1 MGNGGVLVKGVKGG
15 KPYIDISI
23 SISGLTPLNTCV
35 NHKYFMVYRL
45 LLASILYNSIIYFIL
60 FLTLIVVLSFLWF
73 AIEKMFCSWYKYV
86 VCNTLLILH
95 YFILYLIHR
104 FHYTIICSWFKWINE
119 VFVIYL
125 YACLYIFI

>member
-35 NHKYFMVYRL
+35 NHKYFMVYSL

-60 FLTLIVVLSFLWF
+60 FLTLIVVLSFCGLQLRKCFVVGINMWF
-73 AIEKMFCSWYKYV
+73 VTHF
-86 VCNTLLILH
+86 
-95 YFILYLIHR
+95 
-104 FHYTIICSWFKWINE
+104 
-119 VFVIYL
+119 
-125 YACLYIFI
+125 